1 MGAVWLTDLP
11 DVLRNAGLNVQLWQ
25 GWETRS
31 RSSGGYDRIM
41 GIGVHHDA
49 GATGSSL
56 NSRCTYAWNNAS
68 DRPIGA
74 IWLHTDATVMIGA
87 AGATNTQGKGGPRQ
101 TSVGTIPLD
110 QGNKYMI
117 SIEASNNGVG
127 EPWPSVMQDAYVKL
141 CAALCKRYGLVAGDV
156 VAHFEWTDRKIDPAG
171 NSRYATGGNKWNMDT
186 FRGDVWNKMNSL
198 PPPQP
203 PGGSVM
209 TVNTWWADPPK
220 RVANGVSIGTGKTIG
235 INLNDKPVGCT
246 VAITVDASEPGY
258 LTVWSGKQSRP
269 GVSNLTYAASP
280 NTTGQVDTLVN
291 KDGFIQIY
299 ANGACKVWVD
309 LIATHS

>member
-1 MGAVWLTDLP
+1 MWLHNLP
-11 DVLRNAGLNVQLWQ
+11 GILSNAGLDYGLWQ

-31 RSSGGYDRIM
+31 RSSGGYERIL

-56 NSRCTYAWNNAS
+56 NSRCQYAWENSS

-74 IWLHTDATVMIGA
+74 LWLHTDGFVMIGA

-101 TSVGTIPLD
+101 CTRGTIPQD
-110 QGNKYMI
+110 QGNLYTI

-127 EPWPSVMQDAYVKL
+127 EPWPTVMQDAYVDL
-141 CAALCKRYGLVAGDV
+141 VAALCDEFDLTPGDV
-156 VAHFEWTDRKIDPAG
+156 FAHFEWTNRKIDPAG
-171 NSRYATGGNKWNMDT
+171 NSRYATGGNKWNMDAY
-186 FRGDVWNKMNSL
+186 RGDVFAKLYGSTPE
-198 PPPQP
+198 PPPS
-203 PGGSVM
+203 GGSVM

-220 RVANGVSIGTGKTIG
+220 RIANGVNIGTGKTVG
-235 INLNDKPVGCT
+235 INLNDKPAGCT

-258 LTVWSGKQSRP
+258 LTVWSGKQARP
-269 GVSNLTYAASP
+269 LVSNLTYAASP
-280 NTTGQVDTLVN
+280 NITGQVDTLVN